1 LFIMMSMNWATW
13 RSSFRQLLS
22 RCFAS
27 LAIRVSVCLVV
38 ASALLTTQVR
48 PAGCAKRILA
58 ENRATPLLSPKVASV
73 TETISHPLNSADLLA
88 FPTQS
93 KQQGTTDFKTLA
105 EQAGQASQQNRL
117 DDAIALYQKALALK
131 PSWADG
137 WWSLGTIRYDRDEY
151 QKAAIAFRRVI
162 ALQPDKGSPRVML
175 GLCEFELG
183 EDDKALRDIEEG
195 KERGLNPDE
204 QFQQVTL
211 FHEGVLLLRKGRFNR
226 AGETFSDLSKS
237 GVQNEDLTLDLGM
250 AALRMLPKSLPAE
263 GTPGRDVVHRV
274 GTAEGLAALKKFD
287 DAKAEYEKVVS
298 EYPEYP
304 NIHYAQGRFLLGL
317 SDVDGAVAAFQ
328 QELKNS
334 PRNVAAMLQIAA
346 ARYRL
351 DSADGLKYAEQ
362 AVKLD
367 PGEPFGHY
375 LLGLLCLDT
384 GDYTRAISEL
394 EFAKKYYAKIPDVYF
409 ALGNAYARSGQKEK
423 AAQARAVFVKL
434 NAESKKES
442 MGTANEDRAPKV
454 PSQGGDG
461 PGTKDPGEH

>member
-1 LFIMMSMNWATW
+1 MTWMNWATL
-13 RSSFRQLLS
+13 RSSFRQLFS

-27 LAIRVSVCLVV
+27 KGITVSVCFAL
-38 ASALLTTQVR
+38 ASPSLATQVR
-48 PAGCAKRILA
+48 AAGCAKRIFT
-58 ENRATPLLSPKVASV
+58 ENRATPLLSTKLASLP
-73 TETISHPLNSADLLA
+73 ETIMHPLNSANLVA

-93 KQQGTTDFKTLA
+93 KEQGASDFKTLA
-105 EQAGQASQQNRL
+105 EQADQASQQNRL
-117 DDAIALYQKALALK
+117 DDAIALYRKALALK

-151 QKAAIAFRRVI
+151 QKAATAFRRVI

-183 EDDKALRDIEEG
+183 EDDRALKDIEDG

-204 QFQQVTL
+204 QFQQVML

-237 GVQNEDLTLDLGM
+237 GVQNEDLTLDFGM
-250 AALRMLPKSLPAE
+250 AALRMLPKNLPGEA
-263 GTPGRDVVHRV
+263 TPGREVVRRV

-287 DAKAEYEKVVS
+287 DAKAEYEKLVS

-317 SDVDGAVAAFQ
+317 SDVDGGVAAFQ
-328 QELKNS
+328 EELKNS
-334 PRNVAAMLQIAA
+334 PRNIPAMLQIAA

-384 GDYTRAISEL
+384 GDYSRAISEL

-409 ALGNAYARSGQKEK
+409 ALGNAYARSGQKQK
-423 AAQARAVFVKL
+423 AAEARAVFVKL

-454 PSQGGDG
+454 APSQSGDG
-461 PGTKDPGEH
+461 AGTKDPGGR

>member
-1 LFIMMSMNWATW
+1 
-13 RSSFRQLLS
+13 
-22 RCFAS
+22 
-27 LAIRVSVCLVV
+27 VV
-38 ASALLTTQVR
+38 ALVLLTTQIRV
-48 PAGCAKRILA
+48 AGCPKLVLA
-58 ENRATPLLSPKVASV
+58 ENRATPLFSTNITPVPETTSHSPTSPNLVAFS
-73 TETISHPLNSADLLA
+73 P
-88 FPTQS
+88 QS
-93 KQQGTTDFKTLA
+93 KEQGASDFKTLA
-105 EQAGQASQQNRL
+105 EQADQASQQNRL
-117 DDAIALYQKALALK
+117 DDAIALYRKALALK
-131 PSWADG
+131 PGWADG
-137 WWSLGTIRYDRDEY
+137 WWSLGTIRYDRNEY
-151 QKAAIAFRRVI
+151 EKAATAFRRVI
-162 ALQPDKGSPRVML
+162 TLQPDKGTPRVML

-183 EDDKALRDIEEG
+183 EDDNALRDIEAG

-204 QFQQVTL
+204 QFQQVML
-211 FHEGVLLLRKGRFNR
+211 FHEGVLLLRKARFNR

-237 GVQNEDLTLDLGM
+237 GVQSNDLTLDMGM

-263 GTPGRDVVHRV
+263 GTPGRDVVRRV
-274 GTAEGLAALKKFD
+274 GTAEGFAALKKFD
-287 DAKAEYEKVVS
+287 DAKAEYEKLVA

-328 QELKNS
+328 QELRNS
-334 PRNVAAMLQIAA
+334 PRNIAAMLEIAA

-384 GDYTRAISEL
+384 GDYSRAISEL
-394 EFAKKYYAKIPDVYF
+394 EFSKKYYAKIPDVYF

-434 NAESKKES
+434 NAESKKGS

-454 PSQGGDG
+454 RSQSGDG
-461 PGTKDPGEH
+461 AGMKDPGER